1 MNAYFEKKETFDSN
15 KRIIEAYFGEAVN
28 TVGAGQKLLDS
39 IVSWLAVILRVL
51 TCTVARRIAKATA
64 VAVTLVA
71 FIGVIGAMETGAL
84 SLGLGLAV
92 GAILLVIEYL
102 CLRPQRS

>member
-1 MNAYFEKKETFDSN
+1 MNAYFEKNETIDSN
-15 KRIIEAYFGEAVN
+15 KRIIEAYFGESVK
-28 TVGAGQKLLDS
+28 TVGAGQKLLNS
-39 IVSWLAVILRVL
+39 ILSWLSVLLRVL
-51 TCTVARRIAKATA
+51 SCTAARRIAKATA

-84 SLGLGLAV
+84 SLGLGLAI
-92 GAILLVIEYL
+92 GTILLGVEYL